1 MQWIQHVQCA
11 RKGSEKK
18 MAIFLQSM
26 LLHYSRFGIPLIK
39 LEKNP
44 IEAITSGMISLEYA
58 DFCSYKQN

>member
-1 MQWIQHVQCA
+1 MYSVQ
-11 RKGSEKK
+11 EKVLK
-18 MAIFLQSM
+18 KNGYFLQSM

-58 DFCSYKQN
+58 DFFSYKQN